1 MQRYLYL
8 FIFVFAFATIKAQ
21 IKPNEKLVFDAS
33 YNLSGMLT
41 HIAQVTMETEQVN
54 TSKKNYIHLSVS
66 ATTFSKWDSFFKIR
80 DLYESYIEP
89 ANYRPVLYK
98 RNALEGK
105 YTRTEKYTFKPNGNI
120 AATSINKR
128 GAVKNSN
135 FHVSGATTDVVTVVY
150 KLRTVDFAR
159 FRPGQTA
166 SFRVVFD
173 EKEYGAF
180 VKYLGKEVVNCGPLG
195 KRECYKLSVSAQTNK
210 LRGKDQNIIWLTAD
224 AAKVPTQIKF
234 SIPVG
239 TGHLVLSRASG
250 I

>member
-1 MQRYLYL
+1 MRRYLYL
-8 FIFVFAFATIKAQ
+8 FIFIFAFATTKGQ

-41 HIAQVTMETEQVN
+41 HIAQVTMETEQVS
-54 TSKKNYIHLSVS
+54 TSKKSYIHLSVS

-89 ANYRPVLYK
+89 SSYRPVLYK
-98 RNALEGK
+98 RNVLEGK
-105 YTRTEKYTFKPNGNI
+105 YIRTEKYTFKPNGTI

-135 FHVSGATTDVVTVVY
+135 FHISSSTIDVVTVVY
-150 KLRTVDFAR
+150 KLRTIDFSR
-159 FRPGQTA
+159 FRSGQTA

-180 VKYLGKEVVNCGPLG
+180 VKYLGKEVINCGSLG

-210 LRGKDQNIIWLTAD
+210 LKGKDQNVIWLTAD
-224 AAKVPTQIKF
+224 EAKIPAQIKF
-234 SIPVG
+234 NIPVG
-239 TGHLVLSRASG
+239 SGHLVLSRASG